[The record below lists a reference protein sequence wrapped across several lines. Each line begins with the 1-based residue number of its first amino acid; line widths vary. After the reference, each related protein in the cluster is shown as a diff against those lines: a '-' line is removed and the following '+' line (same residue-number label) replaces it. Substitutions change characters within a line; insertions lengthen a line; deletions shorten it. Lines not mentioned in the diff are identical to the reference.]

1 MLLSPKAQWPNPGW
15 WAALWALAW
24 LLGLALQLQQAV
36 LWPLVHYAG
45 LAAAAS
51 LALLGAL
58 GASAWVRVREVRA
71 GLAGG
76 LPVLLPGVLVA
87 AALAALAFT
96 STGWRAEVRLGQR
109 LAPALEGQD
118 LLVTGVVASLPQA
131 GASGLRFRF
140 EVEQAVALA
149 DPQRLPI
156 TLPPLLALGWY
167 NNFNDEAQLDDPR
180 NSLRAGQ
187 RWRLP
192 LRLKLPHGALN
203 PDGFDV
209 ELLWFEQGLGATG
222 YVRAAR
228 AAAPGNSAQWLGD
241 GAGYP
246 VDRLRQTVRDAI
258 QRQVQDP
265 RSAGVLAALAVGDQA
280 AIERADWEVFRQ
292 TGIAHLVSIS
302 GVHVTMFAWA
312 AGLAASRLWRR
323 SRRAMHWLPAPA
335 AGRWLGLAAAIAYAV
350 LAGWGVPA
358 QRTVIMLLAAGLLR
372 AWGQRWPWPL
382 VLLGAAVV
390 VTLLDPWALLQPGFW
405 LSFMAVGLLMASEP
419 ASGRLATD
427 QAEDVT
433 APGLPN
439 PEPGQ
444 VSRQAPKQAPKQVS
458 EQALNQTP
466 KQAHGEARAGVRNPV
481 RDYLRDHLRGH
492 LRGQVL
498 ATLGLAPL
506 SLVFFQQLSV
516 VGFLANL
523 VAIPL
528 VTLLITPLA
537 LLGMLVPLLWTAAAA
552 LVQALVWGLAQLAQ
566 WPFAVLSA
574 PVAPAWALG
583 CGLLGAV
590 LGSLPL
596 PWRVRWLA
604 LPLVLPLLWPAVQR
618 PDPGAFELLAAD
630 IGQGTAVLVRTHQH
644 LLVYD
649 SGPQYTVDSDAGQRV
664 LLPLLQA
671 RGERRI
677 DMLLLSHRDM
687 DHVGGAASLLAGQPV
702 VEVRSSLEPGH
713 ALLAQAAQRGV
724 PHTGCAAGQRW
735 DWDGVRFELLHPLA
749 ADLPGAAAS
758 PTASIK
764 PNALSCVLRVVD
776 SQGRSAL
783 LPGDIETPQEAAL
796 LQRLA
801 GSLAD
806 PSNPADATLASTVLL
821 VPHHGS
827 RTSSSTAFLDA
838 VHPRTAVVQ
847 AGYRSRYGHPVPEVL
862 LRYTD
867 RGIAVV
873 RSDQCGAWQW
883 QDGASRC
890 TRQVRRRYWHW
901 TVPVGGAIV
910 AKDDRPGAN
919 RQ

>member
-1 MLLSPKAQWPNPGW
+1 MLPSPPAQWPNPAW
-15 WAALWALAW
+15 WVALCALAW
-24 LLGLALQLQQAV
+24 LYGLALQLQQPV
-36 LWPLVHYAG
+36 LWPLAHYGA
-45 LAAAAS
+45 LAAAAG
-51 LALLGAL
+51 LLLLVALVAR
-58 GASAWVRVREVRA
+58 AWSRGRGLRA
-71 GLAGG
+71 A
-76 LPVLLPGVLVA
+76 LPGVLVA
-87 AALAALAFT
+87 VALASVAFT
-96 STGWRAEVRLGQR
+96 STGWRAQGRLAQR
-109 LAPALEGQD
+109 LAPTLEGQD
-118 LLVTGVVASLPQA
+118 LAVTGVVASLPQV

-149 DPQRLPI
+149 DPQRRPI

-167 NNFNDEAQLDDPR
+167 NNFNDEALLDDPR
-180 NSLRAGQ
+180 NTLRAGQ

-192 LRLKLPHGALN
+192 LRLKQPHGALN

-209 ELLWFEQGLGATG
+209 ELQWFEQGLGATG
-222 YVRAAR
+222 YVRVVR
-228 AAAPGNSAQWLGD
+228 NAAPGAAATLLAD

-246 VDRLRQTVRDAI
+246 VDRLRQTVRDAV
-258 QRQVQDP
+258 QRQVPDP

-302 GVHVTMFAWA
+302 GVHVTMFAWL
-312 AGLAASRLWRR
+312 AGLGASRLWRR

-335 AGRWLGLAAAIAYAV
+335 AGRWLGLVAATSYAV

-390 VTLLDPWALLQPGFW
+390 VTLIDPWALLQPGFW

-419 ASGRLATD
+419 ASGRLAAD
-427 QAEDVT
+427 PAPSAAAADVPSSL
-433 APGLPN
+433 AAGRPDERVGGRL
-439 PEPGQ
+439 G
-444 VSRQAPKQAPKQVS
+444 
-458 EQALNQTP
+458 
-466 KQAHGEARAGVRNPV
+466 AHLS
-481 RDYLRDHLRGH
+481 DH

-506 SLVFFQQLSV
+506 SLVFFQQISL

-528 VTLLITPLA
+528 VTVLITPLA

-552 LVQALVWGLAQLAQ
+552 LVQALVWGLSYLAQ
-566 WPFAVLSA
+566 WPFAVYSA
-574 PVAPAWALG
+574 PVAPAWALA
-583 CGLLGAV
+583 CGLAGAV

-604 LPLVLPLLWPAVQR
+604 VPLVLPLLWPAVQR
-618 PDPGAFELLAAD
+618 PGPGSFELLAAD
-630 IGQGTAVLVRTHQH
+630 IGQGTAVLVRTHTH

-664 LLPLLQA
+664 LLPLLRT
-671 RGERRI
+671 RGEPRI
-677 DMLLLSHRDM
+677 DMLLLSHRDS
-687 DHVGGAASLLAGQPV
+687 DHVGGAASLLAGHPV
-702 VEVRSSLEPGH
+702 ATLRSSLEPGH
-713 ALLAQAAQRGV
+713 PLLLQAAQRGV

-749 ADLPGAAAS
+749 ADLPGADPGAAS
-758 PTASIK
+758 PAASSK

-776 SQGRSAL
+776 GQGRSAL
-783 LPGDIETPQEAAL
+783 LTGDIETPQEAAL

-801 GSLAD
+801 GDQSSPSR
-806 PSNPADATLASTVLL
+806 PSNTPDPAAPTLASTVLL

-827 RTSSSTAFLDA
+827 RTSSSAAFLDA
-838 VHPRTAVVQ
+838 VMPRTAVVQ
-847 AGYRSRYGHPVPEVL
+847 AGYRSRYGHPAPDVL
-862 LRYTD
+862 LRYTE
-867 RGIAVV
+867 RGISVV

-901 TVPVGGAIV
+901 SAPVGGAIV
-910 AKDDRPGAN
+910 ATDDGPGAN
-919 RQ
+919 KQ

>member
-1 MLLSPKAQWPNPGW
+1 MPSSPLAQWPNPAW
-15 WAALWALAW
+15 WAVLWALAW
-24 LLGLALQLQQAV
+24 LLGLALQLQQPV
-36 LWPLVHYAG
+36 LWPLAHYGALAAVAG
-45 LAAAAS
+45 LV
-51 LALLGAL
+51 LLGAL
-58 GASAWVRVREVRA
+58 AWAR
-71 GLAGG
+71 GGG
-76 LPVLLPGVLVA
+76 LRPALPGLLGA
-87 AALAALAFT
+87 AAMAALAFT
-96 STGWRAEVRLGQR
+96 STGWRADGRLADR

-118 LLVTGVVASLPQA
+118 LLVTGVVASLPQV
-131 GASGLRFRF
+131 GPSGLRFRF

-149 DPQRLPI
+149 DPQRQPV

-167 NNFNDEAQLDDPR
+167 NNFHDDVLLDDPR

-192 LRLKLPHGALN
+192 LRLKQPHGALN

-209 ELLWFEQGLGATG
+209 ELQWFEQGLGATG
-222 YVRAAR
+222 YVRVAR
-228 AAAPGNSAQWLGD
+228 NAAPGAAAQWLAD

-258 QRQVQDP
+258 QRQVPDP
-265 RSAGVLAALAVGDQA
+265 RSAGVLAALAVGDQG

-312 AGLAASRLWRR
+312 AGLAVSRVWRR

-335 AGRWLGLAAAIAYAV
+335 AGRWLGLVAATGYAV

-372 AWGQRWPWPL
+372 ACGQRWPWPL

-390 VTLLDPWALLQPGFW
+390 VTLIDPWALLQPGFW

-419 ASGRLATD
+419 ASGRPPASPPRSAAPAAAQASPATGRPWGG
-427 QAEDVT
+427 
-433 APGLPN
+433 PGGRL
-439 PEPGQ
+439 GG
-444 VSRQAPKQAPKQVS
+444 R
-458 EQALNQTP
+458 L
-466 KQAHGEARAGVRNPV
+466 GG
-481 RDYLRDHLRGH
+481 HLSDH

-537 LLGMLVPLLWTAAAA
+537 LLGMLVPLLWTAAAG
-552 LVQALVWGLAQLAQ
+552 LVQALVWGLGHLAQ
-566 WPFAVLSA
+566 WPFAVYSA
-574 PVAPAWALG
+574 PVAPVWALA
-583 CGLLGAV
+583 CGLAGAV

-596 PWRVRWLA
+596 PWQLRWLA
-604 LPLVLPLLWPAVQR
+604 VPLVLPLLWPAVQR
-618 PDPGAFELLAAD
+618 PAPGTFELLAAD
-630 IGQGTAVLVRTHQH
+630 IGQGTAVLVRTHGH

-649 SGPQYTVDSDAGQRV
+649 TGPQYTVDTDAGQRV
-664 LLPLLQA
+664 LLPLLHA
-671 RGERRI
+671 RGEPRI
-677 DMLLLSHRDM
+677 DLLLLSHRDT
-687 DHVGGAASLLAGQPV
+687 DHVGGAASVLAGHPV
-702 VEVRSSLEPGH
+702 AALRSTLEPGH
-713 ALLAQAAQRGV
+713 PLLQQAARRGV
-724 PHTGCAAGQRW
+724 PHTGCAAGQGW
-735 DWDGVRFELLHPLA
+735 DWDGVHFALLHPLP
-749 ADLPGAAAS
+749 ADLPGAGPEGAAAAA
-758 PTASIK
+758 TLK

-776 SQGRSAL
+776 GQGRSAL
-783 LPGDIETPQEAAL
+783 LTGDIELPQEAAL

-801 GSLAD
+801 AARVSSPPSTAASGASSGMAD
-806 PSNPADATLASTVLL
+806 QAAATLASTVLM

-827 RTSSSTAFLDA
+827 RTSSSAAFLDA
-838 VHPRTAVVQ
+838 VQPRTAVVQ
-847 AGYRSRYGHPVPEVL
+847 AGYRSRYGHPAADVVA
-862 LRYTD
+862 RYTD
-867 RGIAVV
+867 RGINVV

-901 TVPVGGAIV
+901 AAPVGGAIV
-910 AKDDRPGAN
+910 ATPEGPGAN

>member
-1 MLLSPKAQWPNPGW
+1 MSASPSAQWSNPGW

-24 LLGLALQLQQAV
+24 LLGLALQLQQPV
-36 LWPLVHYAG
+36 LWPAAG
-45 LAAAAS
+45 YGGLAS
-51 LALLGAL
+51 LALLL
-58 GASAWVRVREVRA
+58 V
-71 GLAGG
+71 LACMRGQSWG
-76 LPVLLPGVLVA
+76 RLLPGVLL
-87 AALAALAFT
+87 ALALSCLAFA
-96 STGWRAEVRLGQR
+96 STGWRADARLAQR

-118 LLVTGVVASLPQA
+118 LLVTGVVASLPQV

-140 EVEQAVALA
+140 EVEHAVALA
-149 DPQRLPI
+149 DPQRRPVA
-156 TLPPLLALGWY
+156 LPPLLALGWY
-167 NNFNDEAQLDDPR
+167 NNFNDEALLDNPR
-180 NSLRAGQ
+180 SSLRAGQ

-203 PDGFDV
+203 PAGFDA

-222 YVRAAR
+222 YVRVAR
-228 AAAPGNSAQWLGD
+228 AAAPGANAQWLAD

-258 QRQVQDP
+258 DRQVPDP
-265 RSAGVLAALAVGDQA
+265 RSAGVLAALAVGDQG

-302 GVHVTMFAWA
+302 GVHVTMFAWL
-312 AGLAASRLWRR
+312 AGLGVSRLWRR
-323 SRRAMHWLPAPA
+323 SQRAMHWLPAPA
-335 AGRWLGLAAAIAYAV
+335 AGRWLGLAAATSYAV

-390 VTLLDPWALLQPGFW
+390 VTLIDPWALLQPGFW

-419 ASGRLATD
+419 ASGRLAAS
-427 QAEDVT
+427 QADAVL
-433 APGLPN
+433 AAD
-439 PEPGQ
+439 
-444 VSRQAPKQAPKQVS
+444 RQAAAQRTPQGTPQGTPQAAQQS
-458 EQALNQTP
+458 GWHTRLQTRL
-466 KQAHGEARAGVRNPV
+466 HGP
-481 RDYLRDHLRGH
+481 LREH

-537 LLGMLVPLLWTAAAA
+537 LLGMLIPLLWTAAAL
-552 LVQALVWGLAQLAQ
+552 LVQALVWGLGHLAH
-566 WPFAVLSA
+566 WPFAVYSA
-574 PVAPAWALG
+574 PVAPAWALA
-583 CGLLGAV
+583 CGLAGAV

-604 LPLVLPLLWPAVQR
+604 APLVLPLLWPPVQR
-618 PDPGAFELLAAD
+618 PDPGSFELLAAD
-630 IGQGTAVLVRTHQH
+630 IGQGTAVLVRTHGH
-644 LLVYD
+644 LLLYD
-649 SGPQYTVDSDAGQRV
+649 TGPQYTVDTDAGQRV

-671 RGERRI
+671 RGEPRI
-677 DMLLLSHRDM
+677 DMLLLSHRDT
-687 DHVGGAASLLAGQPV
+687 DHVGGAASVLAGHQV
-702 VEVRSSLEPGH
+702 AALRSSLEPGH
-713 ALLAQAAQRGV
+713 PLLLQAARRGV
-724 PHTGCAAGQRW
+724 PHTGCAAGQAW

-749 ADLPGAAAS
+749 ADLPGAAPGAAGPAAS
-758 PTASIK
+758 GK

-783 LPGDIETPQEAAL
+783 LTGDIETPQEVAL

-801 GSLAD
+801 ASTASSSAFG
-806 PSNPADATLASTVLL
+806 NTEPAAATLASSVLL

-827 RTSSSTAFLDA
+827 RTSSSAAFLDA
-838 VHPRTAVVQ
+838 VQPRTAVVQ
-847 AGYRSRYGHPVPEVL
+847 AGYRSRYGHPAADVL
-862 LRYTD
+862 ARYTD
-867 RGIAVV
+867 RGISVV

-901 TVPVGGAIV
+901 AAPVGGAIV
-910 AKDDRPGAN
+910 ATHDGPGAN
-919 RQ
+919 TP